1 MIPLNTQCITPVQAS
16 DITGGIY
23 IKTPEPAGLLQFLI
37 VSIFSH
43 DTNLTVYVYCDSWLS
58 ISSVC

>member
-1 MIPLNTQCITPVQAS
+1 MYPSYIQAS

-37 VSIFSH
+37 VSIFSR
-43 DTNLTVYVYCDSWLS
+43 DTFG
-58 ISSVC
+58 